1 MSKSEKRCWQTLA
14 AIVTII
20 GLIFLIETV
29 LISSLISDW
38 ICILFA
44 ILALLLVVIGTT
56 SYGILQ
62 FYY

>member
-1 MSKSEKRCWQTLA
+1 MSKSEKRCWQNLA
-14 AIVTII
+14 ATVTII

-29 LISSLISDW
+29 LISSLIPEW
-38 ICILFA
+38 FCILFA

>member
-1 MSKSEKRCWQTLA
+1 MSKKRCWQILA

>member
-1 MSKSEKRCWQTLA
+1 MSKKRCWQTLA

>member
-1 MSKSEKRCWQTLA
+1 MSKSEKRCWQALA
-14 AIVTII
+14 ATVTII

-29 LISSLISDW
+29 LISSLIPDW
-38 ICILFA
+38 FCILFA

-62 FYY
+62 FHY

>member
-1 MSKSEKRCWQTLA
+1 MSKSEKRRWQTLA
-14 AIVTII
+14 ATVTII

-29 LISSLISDW
+29 LISSLIPDW
-38 ICILFA
+38 FCILFA

>member
-14 AIVTII
+14 ATVTII

-29 LISSLISDW
+29 IISSLIPDW
-38 ICILFA
+38 FCILFA
-44 ILALLLVVIGTT
+44 ILALLLVVIGTA

-62 FYY
+62 FHY

>member
-1 MSKSEKRCWQTLA
+1 MSKKRCWQILA

-29 LISSLISDW
+29 LISSLISD
-38 ICILFA
+38 CILFA
-44 ILALLLVVIGTT
+44 ILALLLVVIGAV
-56 SYGILQ
+56 SWAILQ